1 MDIPSVVKN
10 MDFGLVVAVISLIF
24 TIIVGGATIWYTR
37 RSVRIAEQSLEAAK
51 NSIYTSIEI
60 YEKQKKDDAFNEK
73 IKLQNRS
80 MSLHYLIR
88 NEVSANYIRLHK
100 VVNFCKRVWSNDVI
114 NFEYNDLAHFP
125 FANYTFSDG
134 ESDGFMFEEQSYSII
149 DKYLL
154 DVADVDAQLISKLIG
169 LRYSIEHF
177 NNSFISGLKLI
188 VKNNCAI
195 EDLYE
200 YVNDSKKFITSF
212 EKLTLDTMDY
222 CTTHNIKNKK

>member
-1 MDIPSVVKN
+1 MDILSVVKN

-24 TIIVGGATIWYTR
+24 TIIVGGTTIWYTR

-60 YEKQKKDDAFNEK
+60 YEKQKKDDTANEK

-80 MSLHYLIR
+80 MSLRYLIS
-88 NEVSANYIRLHK
+88 NEVSANYIRLHS
-100 VVNFCKRVWSNDVI
+100 VTDFCKRVWDNDVKD
-114 NFEYNDLAHFP
+114 FEYNGVAHVP
-125 FANYTFSDG
+125 FLNYTLSSG
-134 ESDGFMFEEQSYSII
+134 ENHGFLFEEQSYSII

-177 NNSFISGLKLI
+177 NNSFISGLNLI
-188 VKNNCAI
+188 AKNKCYI

-212 EKLTLDTMDY
+212 EKLTLDTMEY
-222 CTTHNIKNKK
+222 CTPHNVNNKK